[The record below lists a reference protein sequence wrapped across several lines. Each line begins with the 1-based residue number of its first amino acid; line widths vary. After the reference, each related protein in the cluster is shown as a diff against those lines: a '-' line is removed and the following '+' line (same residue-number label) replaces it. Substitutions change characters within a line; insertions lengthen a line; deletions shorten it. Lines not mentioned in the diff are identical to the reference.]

1 MAKEEIE
8 KLKVEAQANKDH
20 MQQVLILLSEVLIA
34 LMPRELI
41 GYIHTFYFAV

>member
-20 MQQVLILLSEVLIA
+20 MQQVFIVLLEVFNFFNA
-34 LMPRELI
+34 
-41 GYIHTFYFAV
+41 